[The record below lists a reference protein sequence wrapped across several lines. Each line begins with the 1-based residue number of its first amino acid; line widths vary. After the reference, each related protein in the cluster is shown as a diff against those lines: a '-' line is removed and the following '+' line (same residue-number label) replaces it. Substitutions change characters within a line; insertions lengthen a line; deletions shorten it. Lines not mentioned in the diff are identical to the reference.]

1 MRILI
6 MLNKEK
12 LDVERLYTSVW
23 NLLKS
28 NDDIYLVE
36 DALAINNTSTLS
48 GWFMYEIERATSPLN
63 VNDVYFKDL
72 TILDQALY
80 IKRGIAFFKSC

>member
-1 MRILI
+1 

-48 GWFMYEIERATSPLN
+48 GGFMYEIERATSPLN

>member
-63 VNDVYFKDL
+63 ANDVYFKDL

-80 IKRGIAFFKSC
+80 IKLGIAFFKSC

>member
-1 MRILI
+1 

-36 DALAINNTSTLS
+36 DALAINDTSTLS
-48 GWFMYEIERATSPLN
+48 GWFMYEIERATCPLN
-63 VNDVYFKDL
+63 ANDTYFKDL